1 MSNHNNIVRIKA
13 IADLMDQLHEDVVFV
28 GGATVSLYADL
39 KATESRPTDDVDIII
54 ELASYHKYVVLDERL
69 RDAGFVNDTAS
80 GVICRYQIQGITVDI
95 MPTHP
100 EAIGF
105 SNKWYPDGFKE
116 SVTVNID
123 GKSIKIFSLPY
134 FIASKLEAF
143 NSRGKGNYRFSSD
156 FEDIVYVLENNSQV
170 QNLIM
175 GASQEVRQYL
185 QIAFKT
191 LLYDSAFEE
200 GLTAYLEPH
209 TAQQQVLR
217 IETMLKVIVDG

>member
-13 IADLMDQLHEDVVFV
+13 IAGLMDQLHEDVVFV

-100 EAIGF
+100 EARGF
-105 SNKWYPDGFKE
+105 SNKWYPDGFKA
-116 SVTVNID
+116 SITVNID

-143 NSRGKGNYRFSSD
+143 NIRGKGNYRFNSD
-156 FEDIVYVLENNSQV
+156 FEDIVYVLNNRNVIWDEIQKSPAH
-170 QNLIM
+170 L
-175 GASQEVRQYL
+175 
-185 QIAFKT
+185 K
-191 LLYDSAFEE
+191 
-200 GLTAYLEPH
+200 AYLLNEFNKISQ
-209 TAQQQVLR
+209 TEVLYEWVSASLDYTEQKR
-217 IETMLKVIVDG
+217 AGFIVAGIETLIDSE